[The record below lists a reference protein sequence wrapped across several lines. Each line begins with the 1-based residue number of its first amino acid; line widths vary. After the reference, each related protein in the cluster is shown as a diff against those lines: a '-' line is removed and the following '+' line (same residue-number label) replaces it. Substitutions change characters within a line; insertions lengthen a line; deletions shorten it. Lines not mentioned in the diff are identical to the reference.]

1 MQLSLL
7 PDKTTM
13 YNALVQK
20 DDQFEGIFYAAIKTT
35 GIFCRPTCTARKPK
49 EENVEYYASPKEAL
63 AYGYRPC
70 KICTPLTN
78 KGETPEWLKTI
89 LEEVQA
95 NPQLRIKDGD
105 LIERGIDPARIRRW
119 FKKHHKMTF
128 QAYLR
133 ALRINN
139 AFGQIKQGE
148 KVVASA
154 FDNGFDSLSGFA
166 DSFKNLTGFSPS
178 DSTHENIVTIT
189 RITTPLGPMVAGATE
204 EGICLLE
211 FTDRR
216 MLETQISRLK
226 KYLKATFVPGVHP
239 LFNSLEKQL
248 KAYFNG
254 ELKKFDLPLV
264 LPGSDFQKK
273 VWEVLAQIPYGET
286 RSYKQQAVAFGNS
299 KAIRAIAKANGDNRI
314 AIIIPCH
321 RVIGAKGEMV
331 GYGGGVWRK
340 QWMLQLEFK
349 NK

>member
-1 MQLSLL
+1 M
-7 PDKTTM
+7 
-13 YNALVQK
+13 
-20 DDQFEGIFYAAIKTT
+20 
-35 GIFCRPTCTARKPK
+35 
-49 EENVEYYASPKEAL
+49 
-63 AYGYRPC
+63 
-70 KICTPLTN
+70 
-78 KGETPEWLKTI
+78 
-89 LEEVQA
+89 
-95 NPQLRIKDGD
+95 
-105 LIERGIDPARIRRW
+105 
-119 FKKHHKMTF
+119 
-128 QAYLR
+128 
-133 ALRINN
+133 
-139 AFGQIKQGE
+139 
-148 KVVASA
+148 
-154 FDNGFDSLSGFA
+154 
-166 DSFKNLTGFSPS
+166 TGFSPS

-226 KYLKATFVPGVHP
+226 KYLKAEFVPGVHP

-248 KAYFNG
+248 NAYFNG

-273 VWEVLAQIPYGET
+273 VWQVLAQIPYGET